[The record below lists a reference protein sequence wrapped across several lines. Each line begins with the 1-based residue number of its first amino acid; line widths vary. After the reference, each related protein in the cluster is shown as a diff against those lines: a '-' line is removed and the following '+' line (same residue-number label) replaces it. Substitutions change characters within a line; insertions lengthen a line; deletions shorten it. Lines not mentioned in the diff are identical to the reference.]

1 MDDESRDVLG
11 VVDPCAEGERG
22 AFDATAITRP
32 HDSLLTYYI
41 LVSLLTLPIFPFVFI
56 PRYIRFKTMRYRFDD
71 EGVSMRWGYF
81 FRKEVYLTYRR
92 VQDIHVTRNI
102 VERWMGLA
110 KVPIQTASGA
120 SGATMKI
127 EGIRHPEPLR
137 DFLYARM
144 RGARGLDRE
153 AGGHRPEDESLA
165 LLREIRDALRSRSG
179 ASS

>member
-11 VVDPCAEGERG
+11 VVDSSAEGEKG
-22 AFDATAITRP
+22 AFDATAIRRP
-32 HDSLLTYYI
+32 HASLLTYYI
-41 LVSLLTLPIFPFVFI
+41 LVSLLTLPAFPFVFI
-56 PRYIRFKTMRYRFDD
+56 PRYVRFKTMQYRFDD
-71 EGVSMRWGYF
+71 EGVSMRWGYV
-81 FRKEVYLTYRR
+81 FRNEVYLTYRR
-92 VQDIHVTRNI
+92 LQDIHVTRNI

-110 KVPIQTASGA
+110 KVAIQTASGT

-137 DFLYARM
+137 DFLYERM

-153 AGGHRPEDESLA
+153 PEEARSEDEVLK
-165 LLREIRDALRSRSG
+165 LLREIRDALRSGSG